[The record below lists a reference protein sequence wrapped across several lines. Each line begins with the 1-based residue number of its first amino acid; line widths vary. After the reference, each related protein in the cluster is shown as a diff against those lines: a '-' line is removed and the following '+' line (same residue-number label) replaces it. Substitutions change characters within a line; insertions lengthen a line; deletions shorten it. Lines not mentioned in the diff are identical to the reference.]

1 MSENLAI
8 TPEQLDLLQHAIGY
22 TSEKVENGI
31 FVFGRN
37 WCAYKEENA
46 SWEELVKKGYA
57 SKRALRNLFDEAV
70 YHVSKKGVKL
80 LETSLLISIIP
91 RSDMEETLK

>member
-8 TPEQLDLLQHAIGY
+8 TAEQLDLLQHAIGY
-22 TSEKVENGI
+22 KHGNSPVENNV

-46 SWEELVKKGYA
+46 SWEELVKKG
-57 SKRALRNLFDEAV
+57 
-70 YHVSKKGVKL
+70 GL
-80 LETSLLISIIP
+80 LTKYIFIS
-91 RSDMEETLK
+91 